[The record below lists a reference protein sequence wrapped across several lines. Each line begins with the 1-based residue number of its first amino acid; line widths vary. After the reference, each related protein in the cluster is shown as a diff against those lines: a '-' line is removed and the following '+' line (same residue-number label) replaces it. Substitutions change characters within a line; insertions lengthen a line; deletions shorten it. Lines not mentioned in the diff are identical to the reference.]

1 MNNKGSLSIEALI
14 SVFITVLLMLSLIG
28 IINTF
33 YVNEVINHVLYQS
46 VIEMSSNNICTQYG
60 NNDFSMQDKT
70 INLFSNKKLYDNL
83 KYEIDKNLSDFKY
96 VSDYDLEEKQGSF
109 NVKYPFNILNYVI
122 PVEKTI
128 EYKSFLHKKIE
139 IKNMNDEI
147 IYITKTGEKYHKNGC
162 FYLRKSKI
170 EMKLIDAISE
180 GYTPCSRCFN
190 IKKIKLQ

>member
-14 SVFITVLLMLSLIG
+14 SVFITLLLILSLIG

-33 YVNEVINHVLYQS
+33 YINEVINQALYQS
-46 VIEMSSNNICTQYG
+46 IIEMSSNNICTQYG

-70 INLFSNKKLYDNL
+70 IEIYSNKKLYSNL

-96 VSDYDLEEKQGSF
+96 ESDYDLNNKEGSF
-109 NVKYPFNILNYVI
+109 NVKYSFNIFNYVI

-128 EYKSFLHKKIE
+128 EYKSFLHKKIS

-147 IYITKTGEKYHKNGC
+147 IYVTKTGEKYHKNGC

-170 EMKLIDAISE
+170 KMKLIDAISE
-180 GYTPCSRCFN
+180 DYTPCSRCFN
-190 IKKIKLQ
+190 TKKIKLQ